1 MKIFDC
7 FIFNNEVDLLELRLS
22 ILDGV
27 VDKFVIIEGD
37 KTFSGNYKRS
47 NFITHKER
55 FKKWEDKIIFKYFKM
70 PDFDVSWDREIYSR
84 NYYLK
89 SLPIFKDDD
98 IIISS
103 DLDEIPNPEAI
114 RCVKDWIDDE
124 NHFTFQMNFYMYYL
138 NNFMTSNWFGTRVAT
153 YKYLKDKTV
162 DDIREATED
171 ESRIS
176 GPIIDNG
183 GWHFSYFGGKEMIK
197 KKIESFSHTE
207 HNNEQTKSNIGGN
220 LESNSDLFNRNV
232 SFKVIEMTEDE
243 YPEYILNNKEKY
255 ADWIK

>member
-1 MKIFDC
+1 MIYDC
-7 FIFNNEVDLLELRLS
+7 FIFNNEIDLLELRLS
-22 ILDGV
+22 ILDDV
-27 VDKFVIIEGD
+27 VDKFVIIEGN
-37 KTFSGNYKRS
+37 KTFSGNSKES
-47 NFITHKER
+47 NFIAHWDR
-55 FKKWEDKIIFKYFKM
+55 FKKWEDKIIYKFFEM

-84 NYYLK
+84 NYYL
-89 SLPIFKDDD
+89 SLPDFNDED

-114 RCVKDWIDDE
+114 RCVNDWIDDE

-153 YKYLKDKTV
+153 YKYLKDKTI

-171 ESRIS
+171 ENRIS

-207 HNNEQTKSNIGGN
+207 HNNEQTKSNIEGN
-220 LESNSDLFNRNV
+220 LKSNSDLFNRNV

>member
-1 MKIFDC
+1 MIYDC
-7 FIFNNEVDLLELRLS
+7 FIFNNEIDLLELRLS
-22 ILDGV
+22 ILDDV
-27 VDKFVIIEGD
+27 VDKFVIIEGN
-37 KTFSGNYKRS
+37 KTFSGNSKES
-47 NFITHKER
+47 NFIAHWDR
-55 FKKWEDKIIFKYFKM
+55 FKKWEDKIIYKFFEM

-84 NYYLK
+84 NYYL
-89 SLPIFKDDD
+89 SLPDFNDED

-114 RCVKDWIDDE
+114 RCVNDWIDDE

-153 YKYLKDKTV
+153 YKYLKDKTI

-207 HNNEQTKSNIGGN
+207 HNNEQTKSNIEGN
-220 LESNSDLFNRNV
+220 LKSNSDLFNRNV